1 MYYTQKYDI
10 MIYYFII
17 FTFDYIKFTMNTI
30 AEHIADFLKEY
41 PPFDNLTFQE
51 LFNIATNIRVIN
63 LEKHAVLF
71 QNNDMLHDSFYVVSS
86 GIINLTT
93 IADAEET
100 IINKC
105 HEGDIFGLRPFFA
118 KNNYMMTAK
127 AREESI
133 VYAIPIAVFRPFVA
147 NNSDVLNFLLES
159 FAINS
164 RHTKDNVN
172 SNNKLV
178 SDNGFYSDTQ
188 SEMQYIQSLSYNNS
202 PLTTTA
208 DKIVKDIAILMTDS
222 MVDNIVVCENNNP
235 IGILTDADLSSKIAT
250 GRYPITETIDKIMS
264 SPVVTVIENVS
275 LAEAQ
280 LLMLK
285 HNVTHLCV
293 TKDGTNKS
301 AVKGI
306 ISEHDLIVAQASNP
320 GVLIKEIKRSQLPK
334 DLKQIRDRLSD
345 LIQNSIQKN
354 ITISHVCN
362 IANEINLALIKRAV
376 ELTILDLGS
385 PPARFAWLSIGSQ
398 GRKEQLLLT
407 DQDSILIFEDVTPEK
422 YREVKDY
429 FLRLAKRTTSL
440 LEKVGYEYC
449 PNGHM
454 ASNMLWCKSLTDWI
468 KQYNSWMNTPGE
480 NSNDLSS
487 IFFDYEIVFGEPKI
501 EEAVE
506 NVIFKNAINNP
517 LFFDFLGNDALKK
530 NAPLSFF
537 KKFILEEEGPHKMK
551 FDIKT
556 RALMP
561 LIDSARLLIL
571 SSNIKGINNTYLRF
585 KQLAIS
591 DSKNAEIYL
600 SCAEAFLTLLKFRTI
615 EGLKNDDSGQ
625 YINIKE
631 LSKTDKEK
639 LKNALAP
646 MRDLEE
652 LIKSKF
658 QLTQFS

>member
-1 MYYTQKYDI
+1 
-10 MIYYFII
+10 
-17 FTFDYIKFTMNTI
+17 MNTI

-41 PPFDNLTFQE
+41 PPFKNLSFQE
-51 LFNIATNIRVIN
+51 LSDIATNIRVLN
-63 LEKHAVLF
+63 LEKHAILF
-71 QNNDMLHDSFYVVSS
+71 QNNDPLHDSFYVVAS
-86 GIINLTT
+86 GVINLTT

-133 VYAIPIAVFRPFVA
+133 IYAIPIAVFRPFVA

-159 FAINS
+159 FATNS
-164 RHTKDNVN
+164 RHTKDSVN
-172 SNNKLV
+172 SNGKLI
-178 SDNGFYSDTQ
+178 SDTSFYVDQQ
-188 SEMQYIQSLSYNNS
+188 SEMQYIQSLNYNNS
-202 PLTTTA
+202 PLKTEPHH
-208 DKIVKDIAILMTDS
+208 IVKDVAILMTEA
-222 MVDNIVVCENNNP
+222 MVDNIVVCEKNHP
-235 IGILTDADLSSKIAT
+235 IGIVTDSDLSSKIAT

-264 SPVVTVIENVS
+264 SPVVTVLENVS

-293 TKDGTNKS
+293 TKDGTSKS

-306 ISEHDLIVAQASNP
+306 ISEHDLVVAQASNP
-320 GVLIKEIKRSQLPK
+320 GVLIKEVKRSQLPK

-354 ITISHVCN
+354 IPISHVSN
-362 IANEINLALIKRAV
+362 IASEINLAIIKRAV
-376 ELTILDLGS
+376 ELSILDLGS

-422 YREVKDY
+422 YRDVKDY
-429 FLRLAKRTTSL
+429 FLRLAKRTTAI
-440 LEKVGYEYC
+440 LEKVGYELC

-454 ASNMLWCKSLTDWI
+454 GSNMLWCKSLTDWT

-501 EEAVE
+501 EEAIE
-506 NVIFKNAINNP
+506 SVIFKNAVNNT

-530 NAPLSFF
+530 NSPLSFF
-537 KKFILEEEGPHKMK
+537 KKFILEEDGPYKDK

-561 LIDSARLLIL
+561 LIDGARLLIL
-571 SSNIKGINNTYLRF
+571 NANIKGIQNTYLRF
-585 KQLAIS
+585 KQLAIT

-600 SCAEAFLTLLKFRTI
+600 SCAEAFLTLSKFRTV

-625 YINIKE
+625 YINLRE
-631 LSKTDKEK
+631 MSKSDKEK
-639 LKNALAP
+639 LKNALSP
-646 MRDLEE
+646 MKDLEE
-652 LIKSKF
+652 LIKNKF